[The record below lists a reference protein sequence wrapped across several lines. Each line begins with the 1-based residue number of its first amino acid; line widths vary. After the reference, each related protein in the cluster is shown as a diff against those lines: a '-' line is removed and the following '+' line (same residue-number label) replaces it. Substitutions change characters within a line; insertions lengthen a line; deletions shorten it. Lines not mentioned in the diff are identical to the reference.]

1 MGERAP
7 GGDPGAAMAPTSS
20 PCSRAR
26 TRSQSLSCVEEQSHA
41 VKYVTSLCATC
52 TYAGTMCSLQAS
64 VVDLG
69 GCSGDRGTGSTCAAK
84 SASASARLALMGSST
99 AAFSATERQPSLKK
113 ESNTDTNLQAVCSER
128 RPVESESQ

>member
-69 GCSGDRGTGSTCAAK
+69 GCSRSTEVTGGRGVPVRPS
-84 SASASARLALMGSST
+84 
-99 AAFSATERQPSLKK
+99 QPQPQPDL
-113 ESNTDTNLQAVCSER
+113 R
-128 RPVESESQ
+128 